1 MDAESESTKLA
12 SVRVRLLCIRCP
24 QIFVARTRSGDVSIL
39 LSAILGGPASIINLS
54 KALRAR
60 RHANLAAR
68 VNSCINDLKEAKGI
82 MLVQKMLQ
90 VVFVRKMRGI
100 LPIVLQRTRSPRST
114 FITIG
119 QVFFIF

>member
-24 QIFVARTRSGDVSIL
+24 QIFVARTRGGDVSL
-39 LSAILGGPASIINLS
+39 FLSAILGGPACIINLS

-60 RHANLAAR
+60 RHANQAAR

-82 MLVQKMLQ
+82 MLVQTKK
-90 VVFVRKMRGI
+90 RCY
-100 LPIVLQRTRSPRST
+100 RSFLSKK
-114 FITIG
+114 
-119 QVFFIF
+119 